1 MFGVIADDKR
11 CLTKISKLLYAITK
25 FATMYN
31 TKKTSKFTKQRLS
44 HVQVCETLR

>member
-11 CLTKISKLLYAITK
+11 CLTKIEKLLYAITK

-31 TKKTSKFTKQRLS
+31 TKFTKQRLS